1 MVHFSRYYD
10 YFYANLL
17 SKMIDLSGTTVSPE
31 LIAIIDKY
39 GNDVT
44 EMDKAR
50 IGYSVNQ
57 INKLRNNGVNDIHLY
72 TINYGLLCEKSFFL
86 FRFEIVL

>member
-1 MVHFSRYYD
+1 
-10 YFYANLL
+10 
-17 SKMIDLSGTTVSPE
+17 MIDPSGTTVSPE

-39 GNDVT
+39 GNGKS
-44 EMDKAR
+44 E

-57 INKLRNNGVNDIHLY
+57 INELRNNRVDVIHLY